1 MGRKGKTKYG
11 APQKGGNKGG
21 GRVKNNAASKNAR
34 AKNDNHGNGDNRRRR
49 RARNSVTFILGF
61 VAVYVV
67 YKIVKALGGVH

>member
-11 APQKGGNKGG
+11 APKKGGNKGG
-21 GRVKNNAASKNAR
+21 GRVKNRAASAG
-34 AKNDNHGNGDNRRRR
+34 AKNDNHGDGDNRRRR